1 MPTATNSAR
10 RRSVASAPRT
20 AADQAL
26 QERRERDGGDLKG
39 AAHRR
44 EDVPPARRTRVA
56 RRRGERRDLRQRS
69 ACCEP
74 TRRDGRRL
82 ISFTHLLT
90 KPRSDAHLTTVCCSS
105 FVVAKAGFET
115 STLW

>member
-26 QERRERDGGDLKG
+26 QERRERDGGDLED

-56 RRRGERRDLRQRS
+56 RRRGERRDLRERS

-74 TRRDGRRL
+74 TRRDGRL
-82 ISFTHLLT
+82 PPQSFSGHLAGGD
-90 KPRSDAHLTTVCCSS
+90 DAPPWRWTW
-105 FVVAKAGFET
+105 G
-115 STLW
+115 

>member
-26 QERRERDGGDLKG
+26 QERRERDGGDLED

-69 ACCEP
+69 ACWN
-74 TRRDGRRL
+74 RREE
-82 ISFTHLLT
+82 
-90 KPRSDAHLTTVCCSS
+90 TVPPD
-105 FVVAKAGFET
+105 FVYTPLDET
-115 STLW
+115 SQHARHVIPG